1 MEQMKEAVKKLILG
15 PLQNVEFNDIFEII
29 ILSFLIYHILVWI
42 KRTKAWS
49 LLKGGIVCILFIG
62 LVYILNLQTISWI
75 LSNLYNVGIIAIV
88 IIFQPELRRAL
99 EQLGNNKIMS
109 DFTLL
114 SDSKDGG
121 NRFTDDII
129 NDIVEA
135 TFQLGKA
142 KTGALI
148 VIEQKI
154 SLVEYIKTGIPLDAQ
169 ITIPLLIQIFEHNT
183 PLHDGAVIIRKGRIV
198 SATCYLPLSD
208 NMGISKA
215 LGTRH
220 RAGLGISEVS
230 DSITIIASEETGHVS
245 LAIGG
250 QLTRNISK
258 EQLREVLEKLQDKT
272 SETKRFR
279 LWKGKSKKDEGKT
292 NQ

>member
-154 SLVEYIKTGIPLDAQ
+154 SLIEYIKTGIPLDAQ

>member
-154 SLVEYIKTGIPLDAQ
+154 SLIEYIKTGIPLDAQ

-230 DSITIIASEETGHVS
+230 DSITIIAS
-245 LAIGG
+245 
-250 QLTRNISK
+250 
-258 EQLREVLEKLQDKT
+258 
-272 SETKRFR
+272 
-279 LWKGKSKKDEGKT
+279 
-292 NQ
+292 

>member
-154 SLVEYIKTGIPLDAQ
+154 SLIEYIKTGIPLDAQ

-258 EQLREVLEKLQDKT
+258 EQLREVLEKLEDKT

>member
-154 SLVEYIKTGIPLDAQ
+154 SLIEYIKTGIPLDAQ

-198 SATCYLPLSD
+198 SAICYLPLSD

>member
-1 MEQMKEAVKKLILG
+1 MKESIKNLVLG
-15 PLQNVEFNDIFEII
+15 PLQSIEFNDIFEIV
-29 ILSFLIYHILVWI
+29 ILSFLIYNILVWI

-49 LLKGGIVCILFIG
+49 LLKGGIVCLIFIILVSIFK
-62 LVYILNLQTISWI
+62 LQTISWI

-114 SDSKDGG
+114 SD
-121 NRFTDDII
+121 NRDRGHGFTDEII

-135 TFQLGKA
+135 TFQLGKT

-148 VIEQKI
+148 VIEQKN
-154 SLVEYIKTGIPLDAQ
+154 SLMEYIKTGIPLDAM
-169 ITIPLLIQIFEHNT
+169 ITAPLLVQIFEHNT
-183 PLHDGAVIIRKGRIV
+183 PLHDGAVIIREDRII

-208 NMGISKA
+208 NMGISKS

-245 LAIGG
+245 LAMGG
-250 QLTRNISK
+250 KLTRNVTK

-272 SETKRFR
+272 NETKRFR
-279 LWKGKSKKDEGKT
+279 LWKGKSKKDEGKVD
-292 NQ
+292 Q

>member
-1 MEQMKEAVKKLILG
+1 MEQMKKKEKKLILG

-154 SLVEYIKTGIPLDAQ
+154 SLIEYIKTGIPLDAQ

>member
-1 MEQMKEAVKKLILG
+1 
-15 PLQNVEFNDIFEII
+15 
-29 ILSFLIYHILVWI
+29 
-42 KRTKAWS
+42 
-49 LLKGGIVCILFIG
+49 
-62 LVYILNLQTISWI
+62 
-75 LSNLYNVGIIAIV
+75 
-88 IIFQPELRRAL
+88 
-99 EQLGNNKIMS
+99 MS

-154 SLVEYIKTGIPLDAQ
+154 SLIEYIKTGIPLDAQ

>member
-142 KTGALI
+142 KKGALI

-154 SLVEYIKTGIPLDAQ
+154 SLIEYIKTGIPLDAQ